1 MIPAR
6 TARMRLKCYEI
17 PTQSAGS
24 LSRIPMPVRL
34 IAMPPQ
40 RRRHAMQDWRPRWT
54 LKIGLRLLGLA
65 LLATLWPEGRA
76 LAALAHGH
84 PAVTIGQLSL
94 AALAFLCASGG
105 MALLLMGPDLWKP
118 VRLADRWTA
127 R

>member
-1 MIPAR
+1 M
-6 TARMRLKCYEI
+6 
-17 PTQSAGS
+17 
-24 LSRIPMPVRL
+24 
-34 IAMPPQ
+34 
-40 RRRHAMQDWRPRWT
+40 HNWRPRWT

-105 MALLLMGPDLWKP
+105 MALLLMGPDLWKIFLSSLGALLLP
-118 VRLADRWTA
+118 PPPQFELRLVIFQ
-127 R
+127 

>member
-1 MIPAR
+1 M
-6 TARMRLKCYEI
+6 
-17 PTQSAGS
+17 
-24 LSRIPMPVRL
+24 
-34 IAMPPQ
+34 
-40 RRRHAMQDWRPRWT
+40 HNWRPRWT
-54 LKIGLRLLGLA
+54 LKIGLRL
-65 LLATLWPEGRA
+65 
-76 LAALAHGH
+76 LAHGH

>member
-1 MIPAR
+1 M
-6 TARMRLKCYEI
+6 
-17 PTQSAGS
+17 
-24 LSRIPMPVRL
+24 
-34 IAMPPQ
+34 
-40 RRRHAMQDWRPRWT
+40 HNWRPRWT
-54 LKIGLRLLGLA
+54 LKIGLRLFGLA
-65 LLATLWPEGRA
+65 LLTPLWPEGRA

-84 PAVTIGQLSL
+84 PAVTAGQFLL